1 MRRYWIYR
9 MVETAPWEQK
19 PDVIALESLQKVVP
33 EALTEKAA
41 KRTVGKN
48 QIRRK
53 CAYNRWELY
62 LKDMTT
68 RVCAASLQSLWEVY
82 VSHGLL

>member
-1 MRRYWIYR
+1 MVGTTKNYQKLSKSPNAAVLR

-53 CAYNRWELY
+53 CAYNR
-62 LKDMTT
+62 
-68 RVCAASLQSLWEVY
+68 
-82 VSHGLL
+82 

>member
-1 MRRYWIYR
+1 

-48 QIRRK
+48 QIG
-53 CAYNRWELY
+53 
-62 LKDMTT
+62 
-68 RVCAASLQSLWEVY
+68 
-82 VSHGLL
+82 VSVRTIDVNYTSKI

>member
-1 MRRYWIYR
+1 

-62 LKDMTT
+62 LKDITT